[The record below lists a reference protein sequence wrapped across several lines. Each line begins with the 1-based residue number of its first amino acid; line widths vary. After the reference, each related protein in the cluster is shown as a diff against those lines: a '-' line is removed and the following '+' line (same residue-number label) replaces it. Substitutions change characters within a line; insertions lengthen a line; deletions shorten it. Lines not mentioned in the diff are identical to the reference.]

1 MDSLTIIV
9 PVYNEETVL
18 DSFYQRVGSVL
29 QELLE
34 NHSVQGDILFVDDG
48 SKDGSVSLI
57 KELANRDSRVSLIRL
72 SRNFGKEAALSAG
85 LDHADSDAVVIIDA
99 DLQDPPELIPEMVKL
114 WKQGYDTVY
123 GQRTERRG
131 ETFLKRYTAS
141 LFYRFVGNLGRVS
154 IPRDTGDFRL
164 LSRRSVL
171 ALRNLTES
179 NRFMKGLFAW
189 IGYRQVALKYSRD
202 PRYAGETKFNYWKL
216 WNFALD
222 GITSFTT
229 APLKLASYIGV
240 ALSLGSFAYGLY
252 VVLKTLIYGDPVPGY
267 PSLMTV
273 ILFIGGIQL
282 LFLGVLGEYLGRMF
296 DETKRRPLY
305 LIEEHITASPGQA
318 PGSRERAVA
327 QNEA

>member
-1 MDSLTIIV
+1 MDSLTVIV

-18 DSFYQRVGSVL
+18 GNFFERIVAVIDDL
-29 QELLE
+29 WE
-34 NHSVQGDILFVDDG
+34 NQNVDGKILFVDDG
-48 SKDGSVSLI
+48 S
-57 KELANRDSRVSLIRL
+57 RDSSVEIIKGFASQDQRVALIRL

-85 LDHADSDAVVIIDA
+85 LDHAETDAVVIIDA
-99 DLQDPPELIPEMVKL
+99 DLQDPPELIPEMVRI
-114 WKQGYDTVY
+114 WKDGYDTVY
-123 GQRTERRG
+123 GQRLERRG

-141 LFYRFVGNLGRVS
+141 LFYRLVGNLGRVS

-189 IGYRQVALKYSRD
+189 IGYRQIALKYSRD
-202 PRYAGETKFNYWKL
+202 PRHAGETKFNYWKL

-240 ALSLGSFAYGLY
+240 FLSLGSFAYGVY

-273 ILFIGGIQL
+273 VLFIGGIQL

-305 LIEEHITASPGQA
+305 LIDEYITS
-318 PGSRERAVA
+318 SSSSTFKF
-327 QNEA
+327 NEKAGLKDEV

>member
-1 MDSLTIIV
+1 MDSLTVIV
-9 PVYNEETVL
+9 PVFNEETVL
-18 DSFYQRVGSVL
+18 GNFFERVSAVFDDLSESQAVEG
-29 QELLE
+29 E
-34 NHSVQGDILFVDDG
+34 ILFVDDG
-48 SKDGSVSLI
+48 SSDSSVEIIKD
-57 KELANRDSRVSLIRL
+57 LAAQDRRISLIRL

-85 LDHADSDAVVIIDA
+85 LDHAESDAVVIIDA
-99 DLQDPPELIPEMVKL
+99 DLQDPPELIPEMVRL
-114 WKQGYDTVY
+114 WKEGYDTVY

-189 IGYRQVALKYSRD
+189 IGYRQIALRYSRD
-202 PRYAGETKFNYWKL
+202 PRHAGETKFNYWKL

-240 ALSLGSFAYGLY
+240 VLSLSSFAYGVY
-252 VVLKTLIYGDPVPGY
+252 VILKTLIYGDPVPGY

-273 ILFIGGIQL
+273 VLFIGGIQL

-305 LIEEHITASPGQA
+305 LIEEHMRASP
-318 PGSRERAVA
+318 ERPISIDDRAELK
-327 QNEA
+327 NEV

>member
-1 MDSLTIIV
+1 MDSLTVIV
-9 PVYNEETVL
+9 PVYNEATVL
-18 DSFYQRVGSVL
+18 DNFYERVVSVL
-29 QELLE
+29 DGLREKDSIE
-34 NHSVQGDILFVDDG
+34 GRMLFVDDG
-48 SKDGSVSLI
+48 STDESVAMI
-57 KELANRDSRVSLIRL
+57 KKLAGNDPRVSLIRL

-85 LDHADSDAVVIIDA
+85 LDHAESDAVVIIDA
-99 DLQDPPELIPEMVKL
+99 DLQDPPELIPEMVSL
-114 WKQGYDTVY
+114 WRQGYDTVY

-189 IGYRQVALKYSRD
+189 IGYRQAALKYTRD

-240 ALSLGSFAYGLY
+240 MLSLGSFAYGVY
-252 VVLKTLIYGDPVPGY
+252 VILKTLIYGDPVPGY

-273 ILFIGGIQL
+273 VLFIGGIQL

-305 LIEEHITASPGQA
+305 LIEEHLNAEQKRGVIQGKK
-318 PGSRERAVA
+318 AVA
-327 QNEA
+327 GHEV